1 MSLPFASGQ
10 PPVPFSPEDIDEFVM
25 RSYARYPL
33 VVSHGAGSRLYDTT
47 GTEYLDF
54 VAGIATCALGHA
66 HPALVEAVSRQIRLV
81 HHVSNLYVLPQQ
93 IELAA
98 LLTTHSAGDK
108 VFFCNS
114 GAEANEAAI
123 KLARKHAHV
132 RRGVATP
139 VIISAEGSFHGRT
152 LAALTATAQPKYHK
166 GFGPLVPG
174 FRYVPL
180 NDSDALE
187 SSVRSLRPD
196 EGLAAIFLEPVQ
208 GEGGVRL
215 ATKDFVRLA
224 RRLCDEAGALLL
236 FDEVQTG
243 IGRSGTFWAYEQ
255 LDVEPDLISSAKG
268 LGGGVP
274 IGALIA
280 KETACVFEPG
290 DHASTYG
297 GNALAC
303 AAALAVCRIVVDPA
317 FLAEVRERAFEL
329 EEGLRSLVASY
340 PELFSETRGM
350 GLIRGL
356 VIREDIPMVAADLV
370 RVALDERLL
379 VLPAGPKVIRLV
391 PPLTASSEEIADA
404 LERLERSAKRELMKT
419 TTGR

>member
-33 VVSHGAGSRLYDTT
+33 VVSHGAGSRLYDTS